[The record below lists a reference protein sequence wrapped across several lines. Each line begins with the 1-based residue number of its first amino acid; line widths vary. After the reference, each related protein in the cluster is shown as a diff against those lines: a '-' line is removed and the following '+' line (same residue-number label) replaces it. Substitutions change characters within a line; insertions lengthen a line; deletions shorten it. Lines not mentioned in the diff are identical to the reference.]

1 MYARST
7 TILGQPAMTDAGIQH
22 VRDVVMPRVRQMPGC
37 VGISLLADPA
47 SGRCIV
53 TTAWESEEAL
63 RGSADTV
70 IPIRTQAAKAF
81 GGKVTLD
88 EWEVAYLHRA
98 HHAADGAC
106 ARVTWSEADPAAT
119 DRIVSAFKTSI
130 MPRVERL
137 DGFCSASLM
146 IDRARGRSC
155 VTASYDSTEAMAKAA
170 DTAMG
175 LRVDLV
181 QETGMSVVEVAE
193 FELALAHLDVP
204 ELV

>member
-7 TILGQPAMTDAGIQH
+7 TVHGQPAMTDAGIRH
-22 VRDVVMPRVRQMPGC
+22 VTDVVMPQVRGMTGC
-37 VGISLLADPA
+37 VGISLLADR
-47 SGRCIV
+47 STGRCIV

-63 RGSADTV
+63 RGSAGTV
-70 IPIRTQAAKAF
+70 TPIRARAAEQFDGEAT
-81 GGKVTLD
+81 VE
-88 EWEVAYLHRA
+88 EWEMAYLHRS

-106 ARVTWSEADPAAT
+106 ARVTWTEADPAAI
-119 DRIVSAFKTSI
+119 DRIVEAFKTNL
-130 MPRVERL
+130 MPRVQQL

-155 VTASYDSTEAMAKAA
+155 VTASYDSPEAMAQAA

-175 LRVDLV
+175 MRADLV
-181 QETGMSVVEVAE
+181 QETGVRVVEVAE
-193 FELALAHLDVP
+193 FELARAHLDVP

>member
-7 TILGQPAMTDAGIQH
+7 NVLGQPTMTDAGIEH
-22 VRDVVMPRVRQMPGC
+22 TRDVVMPQVKGMSGC
-37 VGISLLADPA
+37 VGISVLADHA

-53 TTAWESEEAL
+53 TTAWETEAAL

-70 IPIRTQAAKAF
+70 TPIRARAAEQF
-81 GGKVTLD
+81 GGEVTVD

-98 HHAADGAC
+98 HRAGDGAC
-106 ARVTWSEADPAAT
+106 ARVTWAEGDPAAI
-119 DRIVSAFKTSI
+119 DRIVEYFKTSL
-130 MPRVERL
+130 MPRVEQL

-155 VTASYDSTEAMAKAA
+155 VTASYDSTQAMAKAA

-175 LRVDLV
+175 MRADLV
-181 QETGMSVVEVAE
+181 QETGMRVVEVAG
-193 FELALAHLDVP
+193 FELVLAHLDVP